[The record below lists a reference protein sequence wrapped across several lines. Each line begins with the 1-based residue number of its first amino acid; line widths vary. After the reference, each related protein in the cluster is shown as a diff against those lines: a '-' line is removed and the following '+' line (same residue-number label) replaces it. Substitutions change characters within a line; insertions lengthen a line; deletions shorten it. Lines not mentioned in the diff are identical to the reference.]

1 MSCFCAR
8 GGSVLV
14 AISSDGAGSASHG
27 GEGASLVCRTM
38 GSALRNHFAATATAP
53 TSDQFWQW
61 LDATRDRIAL
71 AAKRRGL
78 IPRDFAATMMVAASA
93 GHWTIAAHVGDGAV
107 VARHKDGGWTALSW
121 PEQGEYASTTF
132 FVTDD
137 AGPRLR
143 LAAMERPIDAMA
155 VFTDGIERLALDLAR
170 GEAHQPF
177 FEGMIRPLESGM
189 TAGPDRDL
197 GVKLA
202 MYLDSPAVCDRTD
215 DDKTLILALRR

>member
-1 MSCFCAR
+1 
-8 GGSVLV
+8 VLV
-14 AISSDGAGSASHG
+14 AIASDGAGSASHG

-38 GSALRNHFAATATAP
+38 GAALRRHFASTAAAP

-71 AAKRRGL
+71 AAEHRGL
-78 IPRDFAATMMVAASA
+78 TPRDFAATMVVTAST
-93 GHWTIAAHVGDGAV
+93 GDWTIAAHVGDGAAV
-107 VARHKDGGWTALSW
+107 MRNGQSDWKALSW

-143 LAAMERPIDAMA
+143 LAAMEEPIDALA
-155 VFTDGIERLALDLAR
+155 VFTDGIERLALDLRR

-177 FEGMIRPLESGM
+177 FQGMIKPLEGGIER
-189 TAGPDRDL
+189 GPDRDL
-197 GVKLA
+197 GAKLA
-202 MYLDSPAVCDRTD
+202 VYLDSPAVCERTD
-215 DDKTLILALRR
+215 DDKTLILAIRR